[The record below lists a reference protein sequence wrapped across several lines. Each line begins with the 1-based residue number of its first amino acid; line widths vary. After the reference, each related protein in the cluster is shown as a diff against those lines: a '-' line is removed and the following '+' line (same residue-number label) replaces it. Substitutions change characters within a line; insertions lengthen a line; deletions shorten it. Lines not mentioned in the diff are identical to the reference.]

1 MTMTGNPNNYTD
13 ASGYSIGLNW
23 SEIFQANDT
32 IGVAFGQPIKGT
44 ENTNAATEDVDPF
57 LWEAYYS
64 FKPNDSIEITPG
76 IFGGTDVRSDTN
88 DDIFGAVLTT
98 TFRF

>member
-1 MTMTGNPNNYTD
+1 MTNINKLKNFH
-13 ASGYSIGLNW
+13 GLAIDSRIIKKENL
-23 SEIFQANDT
+23 FLT
-32 IGVAFGQPIKGT
+32 IKGKNNVT
-44 ENTNAATEDVDPF
+44 SGTVDVDPF

-64 FKPNDSIEITPG
+64 FRPNDSIEITPG
-76 IFGGTDVRSDTN
+76 IFGGTDVYEEAD

>member
-1 MTMTGNPNNYTD
+1 MTNQLNSYTD
-13 ASGYSIGLNW
+13 ANGYSIGLNW
-23 SEIFQANDT
+23 SDIFQASDT
-32 IGVAFGQPIKGT
+32 IGLAFGQPIKGT
-44 ENTNAATEDVDPF
+44 DNEIAGREDVDPF